1 MPDIVKTF
9 SIGAVPR
16 DGTDAPSI
24 QKVNL
29 SHPPK
34 EKTLLE
40 LCVDSLANN
49 TPPADTSDGA
59 KAVHERW
66 LQWLASAFGT
76 GVYAKDIEGAIATL
90 NAVNDQGHHLTTCTC
105 VMYVCLRHFGIP
117 AKKYVS
123 GQTGP
128 TNIVPASWDQP
139 YRRVITKTTLPRPG
153 DPIFIGGV
161 DNKPA
166 HHAFFGNVVST
177 GDSPVVTNYAGGQAT
192 VSNYHTTIDA
202 KPYPCHLKQDDK
214 GTKIYVGDRQLR
226 WFTDMWSFFKDH
238 HSEIA
243 NPPPK
248 PGLA

>member
-29 SHPPK
+29 SNPPK

-40 LCVDSLANN
+40 LCVESLANN
-49 TPPADTSDGA
+49 TPPPDTSDA
-59 KAVHERW
+59 ANAVHELW
-66 LQWLASAFGT
+66 LQWLSSAIGT

-90 NAVNDQGHHLTTCTC
+90 NAVNAQGHHLTTCTC

-128 TNIVPASWDQP
+128 TNI
-139 YRRVITKTTLPRPG
+139 
-153 DPIFIGGV
+153 
-161 DNKPA
+161 
-166 HHAFFGNVVST
+166 
-177 GDSPVVTNYAGGQAT
+177 
-192 VSNYHTTIDA
+192 
-202 KPYPCHLKQDDK
+202 
-214 GTKIYVGDRQLR
+214 
-226 WFTDMWSFFKDH
+226 
-238 HSEIA
+238 
-243 NPPPK
+243 
-248 PGLA
+248 